1 MLVTLGV
8 NDDQKLRFLE
18 LFGVLVGKSTGSP
31 SGSGGG
37 GGTSVFGVLNDSSLT
52 VGSGADDNDFFGSV
66 DSGDDSGSELDLL
79 PGLFEVDDVDTL
91 SIFMVDVSL
100 HFVVEVQGTE
110 VGIASE

>member
-8 NDDQKLRFLE
+8 NNDQELRFLE
-18 LFGVLVGKSTGSP
+18 LDGVLVGKSTGSP
-31 SGSGGG
+31 SAGGVGS
-37 GGTSVFGVLNDSSLT
+37 GTSVSSVLDDGSLT

-110 VGIASE
+110 VGVASE